1 MATSGSYERG
11 PHLINP
17 WNGTRAMSIVSATV
31 TGASLAIADALATAV
46 AVGGDEVFEI
56 IRSMDGYEAYQIR
69 ADGSEEAT
77 AGIVFA

>member
-1 MATSGSYERG
+1 M
-11 PHLINP
+11 
-17 WNGTRAMSIVSATV
+17 
-31 TGASLAIADALATAV
+31 TGASLTIADALATAV